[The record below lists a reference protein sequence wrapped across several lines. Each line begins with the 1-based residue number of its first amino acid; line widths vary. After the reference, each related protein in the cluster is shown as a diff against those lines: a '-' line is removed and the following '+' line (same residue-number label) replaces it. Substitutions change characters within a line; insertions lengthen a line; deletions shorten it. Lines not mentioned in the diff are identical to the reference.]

1 MREVSEAVVILLLA
15 WALGS
20 IVNELRTADYLSSL
34 LGSWLPSS
42 LLPAV
47 ALVISMTIS
56 FGIGSAWG
64 SMGILIPLVAPL
76 AWQLSHRDLTTLTV
90 RRGWLPASRNE
101 SNMSS
106 VESVTTCGPCALRAP

>member
-15 WALGS
+15 WALGAV
-20 IVNELRTADYLSSL
+20 VNELRTAAYLASL

-47 ALVISMTIS
+47 SLAISMAIS

-76 AWQLSHRDLTTLTV
+76 AWQLSDRDLATLTV
-90 RRGWLPASRNE
+90 RQLIIPINYT
-101 SNMSS
+101 N
-106 VESVTTCGPCALRAP
+106 